1 MKRGIGFFLVIVLV
15 TFSCSEVEQVP
26 PDMGFDYFPLQAGNY
41 SLYQVEEVTGLGSAV
56 TQVSY
61 EIRAT
66 VTDSTINEKGEVT
79 YFMVRE
85 KRTGS
90 SGNWENLDTWSAKV
104 INGRVIQNEGNVLYV
119 KLIFPPSLNLTW
131 DGNEYNN
138 LPDNG
143 QLFYDGYDVPY
154 VISEIDKPISLKT
167 GFESDR
173 TLTVTQN
180 DFNDFTVG
188 TDERK
193 EVYARGVGLVYK
205 EINQVIKC
213 TGSGC
218 SGDRS
223 FLFIQSLKEYGKI

>member
-26 PDMGFDYFPLQAGNY
+26 PDMGFDYFPLHVGNY
-41 SLYQVEEVTGLGSAV
+41 SVYQVDEVTGLGSAV

-66 VTDSTINEKGEVT
+66 VTDSTINENGDVA
-79 YFMVRE
+79 YFIVRE

-90 SGNWENLDTWSAKV
+90 SENWENLDTWSAKV
-104 INGRVIQNEGNVLYV
+104 IYERVIQNEGNVLFV
-119 KLIFPPSLNLTW
+119 KLIFPPSLNLMW

-143 QLFYDGYDVPY
+143 QLFYVGDDVPY
-154 VISEIDKPISLKT
+154 VITEIDKPISLKT
-167 GFESDR
+167 GFESDH
-173 TLTVTQN
+173 TLTITQN

-205 EINQVIKC
+205 ETNQVIKC
-213 TGSGC
+213 NGAGC